1 MANVDLYLL
10 GSGIRGTLQ
19 LSRETIQ
26 AVTACRV
33 VYILHDDLAVHDY
46 VRSLGPEVVDLAP
59 MYEAAT
65 ERSAVY
71 RAISERLVAAAR
83 AAPGVGF
90 MVHGHP
96 LFLVSATEYTLELAR
111 DAKLEVAML
120 PGVSS
125 FDTLLCD
132 LQVDYGYGLQMFDTT
147 TLLEQ
152 GWKPNPGV
160 PMLLFQLAT
169 TNNPNVVAGDPDPR
183 GLAPLVELLTA
194 IYPPDHRCVL
204 VHSSAHVL
212 ETTEHRELALS
223 ELVDAAHDQLWR
235 RPTLY
240 VPPIDH
246 L

>member
-1 MANVDLYLL
+1 MSNVDLYLL

-26 AVTACRV
+26 AVSACRV
-33 VYILHDDLAVHDY
+33 VYILHDDLAVHAY
-46 VRSLGPEVVDLAP
+46 VRSLGPQVVDLAP
-59 MYEAAT
+59 LYDQAT

-71 RAISERLVAAAR
+71 RRISELLVDAAR

-111 DAKLEVAML
+111 DAGLEVAML

-147 TLLEQ
+147 TLLEH
-152 GWKPNPGV
+152 GWKPNPDV

-169 TNNPNVVAGDPDPR
+169 TGNPNVVDGDPDPQ
-183 GLAPLVELLTA
+183 GLTPLVELLTA
-194 IYPPDHRCVL
+194 IYPPEHRCVL

-212 ETTEHRELALS
+212 EATERRELALCD
-223 ELVDAAHDQLWR
+223 LVDAVHDQLWR

-240 VPPIDH
+240 VPPVDH
-246 L
+246 I